1 MRRGSLC
8 AVLFTLPSPRA
19 PNVGQSRR
27 AMWPSLRYF
36 PPKLELRDALPLLF
50 ENLRKDKL
58 LVPFFANASGDAK
71 RPAGRAYSPNQTVRF
86 RARER

>member
-1 MRRGSLC
+1 
-8 AVLFTLPSPRA
+8 
-19 PNVGQSRR
+19 
-27 AMWPSLRYF
+27 MWPSLRYF

-50 ENLRKDKL
+50 EKLRKDKL